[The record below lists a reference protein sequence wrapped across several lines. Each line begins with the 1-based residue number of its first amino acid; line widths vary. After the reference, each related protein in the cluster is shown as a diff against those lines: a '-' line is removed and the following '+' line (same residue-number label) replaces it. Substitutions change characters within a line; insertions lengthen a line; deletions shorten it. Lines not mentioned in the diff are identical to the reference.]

1 MARLEGKV
9 AIVSGAGAGM
19 GRATAVLF
27 AQEGARVVVTA
38 RHREKVEETA
48 RWIAEAGG
56 EALAL
61 EANAASEAD
70 AERVVQT
77 TLDRF
82 GRLDVLQNNGGGGFT
97 PNFLGPTEVETRF
110 FDEVV
115 ANNLRSAFLMSKLA
129 VPHMEAQGGGSII
142 NVAAGDKTRLDGNLA
157 YGTAKAGVVGLTRNM
172 ARSLYTR
179 NVRVNAIL
187 PGLIRIKLEEGRI
200 EPRAEHIRR
209 KGRPE
214 DIAFMALYLAS
225 DESAWVT
232 GQTFVVD
239 GGDEV
244 RVPRETGELA
254 I

>member
-1 MARLEGKV
+1 MRLEGKV

-38 RHREKVEETA
+38 RHRDKVEETA
-48 RWIAEAGG
+48 RWIVDGGG
-56 EALAL
+56 EALAI
-61 EANAASEAD
+61 EANAALEED
-70 AERVVQT
+70 AERVVRA
-77 TLDRF
+77 TLERF
-82 GRLDVLQNNGGGGFT
+82 GRLDILQNNGGGGFT
-97 PNFLGPTEVETRF
+97 PNFLGPTELETRF

-115 ANNLRSAFLMSKLA
+115 ANNLRSGFLMSRFA
-129 VPHMEAQGGGSII
+129 IPHMVAQGGGSIV
-142 NVAAGDKTRLDGNLA
+142 NVAAGDKTQLDGNLA
-157 YGTAKAGVVGLTRNM
+157 YGTAKAGVIGLTRNM
-172 ARSLYTR
+172 ARSLYTK

-200 EPRAEHIRR
+200 QARAENLRR

-244 RVPRETGELA
+244 RVPRDTGELA
-254 I
+254 V